1 MPSASSTPFPTITTT
16 PVSTSLAPNRL
27 IQAISRRGWRGFLS
41 WQSKTG
47 NLEPVF
53 DALVHDP
60 VEDRDIVVC
69 VKLYQHEN
77 KENRGMVNEITGWLI
92 THALGL
98 PQPGRAF
105 LVNVPMAELEKPTQP
120 WVAELKRQAVHY
132 WAFATIK
139 LPAESAALQF
149 NNADLPL
156 LAEDIRRW
164 SNLPSAIA
172 LDEHIANTDRHFNN
186 LLRLGKANYALI
198 DNGRLAVEGG
208 MTHWRLAELDTNHL
222 FTNRLSFQCWNDRP
236 EKSMASNTVKAA
248 SAHIDALV
256 KVRPELEDW
265 WRRLLTN
272 PGERIAFDNF
282 ITARAIDLSILLS
295 RRYHLLPL

>member
-1 MPSASSTPFPTITTT
+1 MPPTSSTPFPAIATT
-16 PVSTSLAPNRL
+16 PVFTSLASDRL
-27 IQAISRRGWRGFLS
+27 IQAISKQGWRGFLA
-41 WQSKTG
+41 WQTKSG

-60 VEDRDIVVC
+60 VEGRDIVVC

-77 KENRGMVNEITGWLI
+77 KQNRGMVNEITGWLI

-105 LVNVPMAELEKPTQP
+105 LVNVPMAELEKPMP
-120 WVAELKRQAVHY
+120 DWVAELKRQAVHY

-139 LPAESAALQF
+139 LPAESAALRF

-156 LAEDIRRW
+156 LADDIRRW
-164 SNLPSAIA
+164 TNLPSAIA

-186 LLRLGKANYALI
+186 LLRLSKSNYALI
-198 DNGRLAVEGG
+198 DNGRLAVESGVA
-208 MTHWRLAELDTNHL
+208 HWRLSELDENHL

-236 EKSMASNTVKAA
+236 EKGMASITVKAA
-248 SAHIDALV
+248 VAHIDALI
-256 KVRPELEDW
+256 KVRAELEDW
-265 WRRLLTN
+265 WCRLLTN
-272 PGERIAFDNF
+272 DDERIAFDNF
-282 ITARAIDLSILLS
+282 ITTRATDLSILLS

>member
-1 MPSASSTPFPTITTT
+1 MPSTSSKPFPATATTSVPAILT
-16 PVSTSLAPNRL
+16 PDRL
-27 IQAISRRGWRGFLS
+27 IQAISRQGWRGFLS
-41 WQSKTG
+41 WQSKSG

-60 VEDRDIVVC
+60 VEDRDIIVC

-77 KENRGMVNEITGWLI
+77 EQNRGMVNEITGWLI

-105 LVNVPMAELEKPTQP
+105 LVNVPMAELEKPTQA
-120 WVAELKRQAVHY
+120 WVAELKKQAVHY

-149 NNADLPL
+149 NHADLPL
-156 LAEDIRRW
+156 LVDDIRRW
-164 SNLPSAIA
+164 NNLPSAIA
-172 LDEHIANTDRHFNN
+172 LDEHIANTDRHLNN
-186 LLRLGKANYALI
+186 LLRLSKANYALI
-198 DNGRLAVEGG
+198 DNGRLAVERGVA
-208 MTHWRLAELDTNHL
+208 HWRLTELDTNYS
-222 FTNRLSFQCWNDRP
+222 FTNILSSQCWNDRP
-236 EKSMASNTVKAA
+236 EKGMASNTLKAA
-248 SAHIDALV
+248 SAHKDALG
-256 KVRPELEDW
+256 KVRAELEDW

-272 PGERIAFDNF
+272 PVERIAFDNF
-282 ITARAIDLSILLS
+282 ITARAADLSILLS